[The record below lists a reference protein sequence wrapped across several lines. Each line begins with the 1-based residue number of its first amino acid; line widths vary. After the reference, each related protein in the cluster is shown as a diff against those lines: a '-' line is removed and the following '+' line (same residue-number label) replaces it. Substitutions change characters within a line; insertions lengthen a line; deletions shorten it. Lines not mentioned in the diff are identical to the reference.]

1 MEEPNFSLYYVSD
14 GYSTAKKIMGRQS
27 AGKSLMRGVARKWQ
41 HSIVNGFGNGQVPL
55 NEMVQQLK
63 SNGFASKVRW
73 FEESSATAPSAL
85 NAVYYPAPLTR
96 AIVERRNSIGATS
109 YSLFGVTHTLS
120 SKAAMDQISDLIL
133 PPFQP
138 WDGLVCTSQAALGVV
153 DCLHQEAREFWT
165 TRLGASRFNSI
176 AKTVIPLGVNVPD
189 FSPAPQRRHQARKA
203 LNLEPDEVCFLFAGR
218 MTFHGKANPV
228 AFYHALE
235 AVCQKLKKRL
245 VCIEAGIFAND
256 AVAAAFRDAQQMLA
270 PSARFVGVDGKD
282 QSAYDSAWAAADVF
296 VSLSDNIQETFGITP
311 IEAMAAGLPVIV
323 SDWNGY
329 KDTVRN
335 GVDGFRI
342 PVILPGVGVG
352 LDLAER
358 HENGADTYDMFIG
371 RVSMATAVDIPALTE
386 RVSDLA
392 QNGDLRRKMGEAA
405 RARVSSDF
413 DWPVVLDKYCQFAQE
428 LRAIRTKASPASI
441 AQACPKRLDTFA
453 LFAHYPTS
461 ILSGDMKVVANP
473 AHHGKIEAYL
483 GLAIARFALHPTLL
497 PPNAIIELLAAAEN
511 ETSVAHV
518 LAGSPQYAQDVKSR
532 ALMWLIKMDLL
543 LLSKSSQ

>member
-1 MEEPNFSLYYVSD
+1 MDEPNFSLYYVGD

-41 HSIVNGFGNGQVPL
+41 HSIVNGFGNGQAPL

-73 FEESSATAPSAL
+73 FEELAATAPSTL

-96 AIVERRNSIGATS
+96 AVVERRNNIGATS

-120 SKAAMDQISDLIL
+120 SRAAMDQVSDLIL

-138 WDGLVCTSQAALGVV
+138 WDGLICTSQAALGVV

-176 AKTVIPLGVNVPD
+176 AKAVIPLGVNAPD
-189 FSPAPQRRHQARKA
+189 FAPAPKRRDQARKA
-203 LNLEPDEVCFLFAGR
+203 LDIKPDEVCFLFAGR

-256 AVAAAFRDAQQMLA
+256 AVAGAFQDARQILA

-329 KDTVRN
+329 KDTVRD

-342 PVILPGVGVG
+342 PVILPGAGVG
-352 LDLAER
+352 LELAER

-392 QNGDLRRKMGEAA
+392 QNGDLRRKMGKAA
-405 RARVSSDF
+405 QAHACSVF
-413 DWPVVLDKYCQFAQE
+413 DWPVVLDQYCQFAGE
-428 LRAIRTKASPASI
+428 LRAIRTKASQTSV

-453 LFAHYPTS
+453 LFAHYPTAT
-461 ILSGDMKVVANP
+461 LSGDMKVVANP
-473 AHHGKIEAYL
+473 AHQGKVDAFL
-483 GLAIARFALHPTLL
+483 DLAIARFSIHPTLL
-497 PPNAIIELLAAAEN
+497 PSNAIIELLAAATA
-511 ETSVAHV
+511 ETSVAQV
-518 LAGSPQYAQDVKSR
+518 LAGSSQFANDVKTR

-543 LLSKSSQ
+543 LLVKTTQ